1 MPGVCPYME
10 VGVGVS
16 ESWPG
21 LLGPVAVQAAG
32 SPSLSGRGRAWSW
45 VKVLYVSG
53 THQPDAHSTEN
64 LQTVNTVT
72 TVYLTQARNQLTH
85 KDV

>member
-1 MPGVCPYME
+1 ME

-21 LLGPVAVQAAG
+21 LLGPDQWQCWVQAAG
-32 SPSLSGRGRAWSW
+32 SPSLGGWGRAWSW

-64 LQTVNTVT
+64 PQTVNTVT
-72 TVYLTQARNQLTH
+72 SLLNTKLEIN
-85 KDV
+85 

>member
-1 MPGVCPYME
+1 ME

-21 LLGPVAVQAAG
+21 LLGPDQWQCWVQAAG
-32 SPSLSGRGRAWSW
+32 SW

-64 LQTVNTVT
+64 PQTVNTVT
-72 TVYLTQARNQLTH
+72 SLLKTKLEIN
-85 KDV
+85 